1 MSQEAFFEIGE
12 ILYQKYRQI
21 RYSLLERLMPSKDL
35 EILAKHFPYYA
46 KLSPK
51 NQKAFRKK
59 LAYFISIKKF
69 VPRGGLE
76 AVTREMVV
84 LISATAVMVAYGFD
98 SVNFLHFK
106 KILVYPDNYYSTI
119 TKQYHKGEV
128 NPKLGIIV
136 VSWSNFVHGLGHAQ
150 DGINLGIHEMAHAL
164 KLENLIHYN
173 NESNFFNP
181 RTWKAFEDLA
191 NQEIALIDNGGESI
205 FRNSATRNLH
215 EFFAVAVEV
224 FFEKPAELKSARAE
238 LYETLA
244 VLLRQDPLV
253 LFQEF

>member
-12 ILYQKYRQI
+12 IFYQYYRKI
-21 RYSLLERLMPSKDL
+21 RYSVLERLMPSKDI
-35 EILAKHFPYYA
+35 EILEKYFRYYRR
-46 KLSPK
+46 LSPK
-51 NQKAFRKK
+51 NQKEFRKK

-69 VPRGGLE
+69 IPRGGLE
-76 AVTREMVV
+76 NVTREMVV
-84 LISATAVMVAYGFD
+84 LISATAVMVAFGYD
-98 SVNFLHFK
+98 SVNYLHFK

-119 TKQYHKGEV
+119 TKLYHKGEV

-136 VSWSNFVHGLGHAQ
+136 VSWASFVHGLGHPQ

-164 KLENLIHYN
+164 KLENLIYYN

-181 RTWKAFEDLA
+181 RTWLSFEVLA

-205 FRNSATRNLH
+205 FRNSAARNLH

-224 FFEKPAELKSARAE
+224 FFEKPAELKSAREE
-238 LYETLA
+238 LYEILA
-244 VLLRQDPLV
+244 VLLRQDPLI